1 MPQALPAKPDLDWL
15 RKAAKARLAELRSR
29 RPDAKLHQAQFAVA
43 NDYGFRSWRAL
54 KAHVDGIGP
63 TFCDRDRVFE
73 AARAGDVEA
82 VRRAFEFGL

>member
-54 KAHVDGIGP
+54 KAHVDGIVQRFA
-63 TFCDRDRVFE
+63 TATVFSPHAPAPHSTAPAPKSE
-73 AARAGDVEA
+73 HP
-82 VRRAFEFGL
+82 